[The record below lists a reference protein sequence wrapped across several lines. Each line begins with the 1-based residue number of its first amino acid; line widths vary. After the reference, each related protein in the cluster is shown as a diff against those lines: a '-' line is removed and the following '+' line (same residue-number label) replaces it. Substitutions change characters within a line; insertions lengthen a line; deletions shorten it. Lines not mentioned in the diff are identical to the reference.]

1 MRGAY
6 RGGVRMKAK
15 KALLVID
22 VQNDFCPG
30 GALAV
35 PAGEKVVPV
44 LNKYARIFSRR
55 KHPVF
60 ATRDWHP
67 VRTVH
72 FKDFGGKWPAHCIQ
86 NTQGAAFHPGLKLP
100 AGTILLYK
108 GMDSQKDSY
117 SAFQSED
124 ERGVSF
130 LKLLE
135 AHGITELYVG
145 GLATDYC
152 VRSSVLEA
160 LKRGFKVRVLVDAIR
175 GVDLKPGD
183 SERALKE
190 MKAKGAKTVTL
201 KRMEAK

>member
-6 RGGVRMKAK
+6 CGSVRMKTK

-22 VQNDFCPG
+22 VQNDFCPP

-35 PAGEKVVPV
+35 PGGEQVVPV
-44 LNKYARIFSRR
+44 LNKYARIFFRR
-55 KHPVF
+55 KYPVF

-67 VRTVH
+67 ARTVH

-100 AGTILLYK
+100 PGAILLYK
-108 GMDSQKDSY
+108 GMDPQKDSY

-124 ERGVSF
+124 ERGMSF
-130 LKLLE
+130 AKLLE
-135 AHGITELYVG
+135 AYGVVELYVG

-152 VRSSVLEA
+152 VRLSVLEA
-160 LKRGFKVRVLVDAIR
+160 LKRGFKVRILTDAIR

-190 MKAKGAKTVTL
+190 MKAKGAKTITL
-201 KRMEAK
+201 KQMEAK